1 MLSIN
6 ILQVTVTPETVIT
19 VTNSLQAILSDAPS
33 EDQTPENVDIVADVL
48 STMSNFQI
56 TEEVSV
62 HVYMRVALV
71 FMLCTMY
78 YLLSGIT

>member
-6 ILQVTVTPETVIT
+6 ILQVTVTPETAIN
-19 VTNSLQAILSDAPS
+19 VTNSLQAILSDAPP
-33 EDQTPENVDIVADVL
+33 EDQTAENVNIVVDVL
-48 STMSNFQI
+48 SNMSNFQI
-56 TEEVSV
+56 NEEVSV
-62 HVYMRVALV
+62 HVYMRVAPV